1 MAVIPDYGGTNPP
14 LERRQQEP
22 VDFETSAAPAPP
34 NPPKIYLGPA
44 TPLISFGANS
54 APSSIAIDLADG
66 LAIVTLAGVNSNNV
80 QFIGLTGSTPCGDQP
95 ISSGGNLA
103 TGVAVDDQLTLLTPP
118 QPNVAAVV
126 NYASKSL
133 SILSVPAGA
142 PVATVDL
149 SCVIPQS
156 DPTCQATVEP
166 FPTPWASI
174 HFRTEPLW
182 RLLLQ
187 TSDSSST

>member
-1 MAVIPDYGGTNPP
+1 
-14 LERRQQEP
+14 
-22 VDFETSAAPAPP
+22 
-34 NPPKIYLGPA
+34 
-44 TPLISFGANS
+44 
-54 APSSIAIDLADG
+54 
-66 LAIVTLAGVNSNNV
+66 
-80 QFIGLTGSTPCGDQP
+80 
-95 ISSGGNLA
+95 
-103 TGVAVDDQLTLLTPP
+103 VDDQLTLLTPP

-166 FPTPWASI
+166 FPYSVGIDPFSHRAVVAFASTNIGLVLNLNADPNVTAKLRCLPSPPTAPWALPYCPIGYVTLNSG
-174 HFRTEPLW
+174 
-182 RLLLQ
+182 
-187 TSDSSST
+187 